1 MVLNDQNSYWKGIIS
16 GVPQGSVLGPLLF
29 LIYIND
35 VPDSLSS
42 NCKLFADDTF
52 LFSVVPDV
60 PISYSELNSSLEKR
74 GECACKRKMSFDPDP
89 SNPAQ
94 EVFFSGKLKTV
105 PNPSITFDKN
115 LLSICPVQKHLGL
128 VLDSKL
134 TFNEHIKHIFFQS

>member
-16 GVPQGSVLGPLLF
+16 GVPQGSILGPPLF

-35 VPDSLSS
+35 LPDSLSS
-42 NCKLFADDTF
+42 NCKQFADDTF

-60 PISYSELNSSLEKR
+60 PISYAELNSNLEKR
-74 GECACKRKMSFDPDP
+74 GECACKRKMSFDPDR

-105 PNPSITFDKN
+105 PNPSITFDN
-115 LLSICPVQKHLGL
+115 NPLSICPV
-128 VLDSKL
+128 
-134 TFNEHIKHIFFQS
+134 